1 MNIDI
6 GTVVLGKYKII
17 DKLGVG
23 GMAVVYH
30 AMDETLDRDVTFK
43 VLKEEF
49 ISDNEFVKRFR
60 AEAKAAAKLNH
71 QNIVRIYD
79 YGNDGDIY
87 YIAMEY
93 VDGCTLK
100 EIIKNKAPLSNEET
114 ISVALQIA
122 EGLMHA
128 HNHNVIH
135 RDIKPQN
142 ILVTKD
148 GKHGNIK
155 VTDFGIARAA
165 TSNTINAEAVGS
177 VHYFSPEQARGMHTD
192 ARSDIYSLGIVMFEM
207 ITGRLPFVGDNIVEM
222 AIKHSNDPIPDI
234 KSFNTKAS
242 QSIIKIIDKCTR
254 KLAAERYQ
262 NAEELINDLRLA
274 LTDPSGKFVKE
285 NDIND
290 GKTVVATPEE
300 LQEIRNKTRDASEL
314 IVGDDISGDDIS
326 DDDYDETE
334 EEFENRK
341 NERKVIIGSVALAL
355 AIIAV
360 LTFGIYYVYSNV
372 INPTVVVPRFI
383 DLDIE
388 TAEQLAENKK
398 LYLTKENINDNKV
411 EAGTVMAQSIDEG
424 IRVARNSRITLTVS
438 LGSEKVPMENILDK
452 TEEEAVAI
460 LEAKNIH
467 IDEIKYEN
475 NERIPVGTVIRQT
488 PPAGTEIGKDDKVV
502 FYISLGAAEENIPV
516 PDILGMTKEQATQA
530 LQNFTVKFLEE
541 SYSDKYPVGQVA
553 FQGVPAGT
561 MVPYGFTVTA
571 TISKGPDPALKLT
584 EEATTETTTE
594 YQAAPIEP
602 VKRAVSIPV
611 IPSFVGNPPTKTVVI
626 DVDTGEEVIK
636 DEQGRIPNGVTTRLQ
651 VVEDKEYLEK
661 NYLVKAVAIDA
672 ENTRILYE
680 KYVSGKEFPFSIND
694 QIDKD
699 TNYKIYV
706 DNEVIL
712 EREEKY

>member
-1 MNIDI
+1 MILDI

-100 EIIKNKAPLSNEET
+100 EIINNKAPLSNEQT

-165 TSNTINAEAVGS
+165 TSNTISAEAVGS

-207 ITGRLPFVGDNIVEM
+207 ITGRLPFIGDNIVEM
-222 AIKHSNDPIPDI
+222 AIKHSSEPIPDI
-234 KSFNTKAS
+234 KGLNSKAS
-242 QSIIKIIDKCTR
+242 TSIVKIIDKCTR

-274 LTDPSGKFVKE
+274 LTDPSGKFVTE
-285 NDIND
+285 NNIND
-290 GKTVVATPEE
+290 GKTVIATPKE
-300 LQEIRNKTRDASEL
+300 LEEIRNKTK
-314 IVGDDISGDDIS
+314 DISEIIADGEVDEGSID
-326 DDDYDETE
+326 DDDYETE
-334 EEFENRK
+334 DDFESRK
-341 NERKVIIGSVALAL
+341 REKRVIMGSVALAA

-360 LTFGIYYVYSNV
+360 LSFGVYYVYSKV
-372 INPTVVVPRFI
+372 INPTVIVPEFVNM
-383 DLDIE
+383 DIE
-388 TAEQLAENKK
+388 SAEKLADEKR
-398 LYLTKENINDNKV
+398 LYLTKENINDNSV
-411 EAGTVMAQSIDEG
+411 EAGVVMAQSIDEG
-424 IRVARNSRITLTVS
+424 VRVARNSRITLTVS

-452 TEEEAVAI
+452 TEEEALSI
-460 LEAKNIH
+460 LAAKNIH
-467 IDEIKYEN
+467 VDEIKYEN
-475 NERIPVGTVIRQT
+475 NDRIPVGTVIRQT
-488 PPAGTEIGKDDKVV
+488 PPAGTEIGSDDKVV

-516 PDILGMTKEQATQA
+516 PDILGKTKEEAEA
-530 LQNFTVKFLEE
+530 MLQQFTLKFLDDA
-541 SYSDKYPVGQVA
+541 YSDKYPAGQIAV
-553 FQGVPAGT
+553 QGVPAGT
-561 MVPYGFTVTA
+561 MVPNGFTITA
-571 TISKGPDPALKLT
+571 TISKGPDPALKMT
-584 EEATTETTTE
+584 EETTAEPTTE
-594 YQAAPIEP
+594 YVAAPIEP

-611 IPSFVGNPPTKTVVI
+611 IPSFVGSPPTKTIVV
-626 DVDTGEEVIK
+626 DADTGEEVVK
-636 DEQGRIPNGVTTRLQ
+636 DEDGRVPAGVKTRLE

-661 NYLVKAVAIDA
+661 SYLVKAVAIDQDD
-672 ENTRILYE
+672 TRILYE
-680 KYVSGKEFPFSIND
+680 KYVSGSEFPFSIND
-694 QIDKD
+694 QIDKN
-699 TNYKIYV
+699 TTYKIYL

>member
-1 MNIDI
+1 MILDI

-100 EIIKNKAPLSNEET
+100 EIIQNKAPLSNEQT

-222 AIKHSNDPIPDI
+222 AIKHSSEPIPDI
-234 KSFNTKAS
+234 KMLNSKAS
-242 QSIIKIIDKCTR
+242 TSIIKIIDKCTR

-274 LTDPSGKFVKE
+274 LTDPSGKFVTE
-285 NDIND
+285 NNIND
-290 GKTVVATPEE
+290 GKTVIATPEE
-300 LQEIRNKTRDASEL
+300 LQEIRNKIKDASDIIAE
-314 IVGDDISGDDIS
+314 GDIDEADID
-326 DDDYDETE
+326 DDDYETE
-334 EEFENRK
+334 DDFESRK
-341 NERKVIIGSVALAL
+341 REKRVIIGSIALAL
-355 AIIAV
+355 AIISV
-360 LTFGIYYVYSNV
+360 LSFGIYYIYSNV
-372 INPTVVVPRFI
+372 INPTVVVPEFVN
-383 DLDIE
+383 LDIE
-388 TAEQLAENKK
+388 SAEKLAEDKK
-398 LYLTKENINDNKV
+398 LYLTKENINDSSV
-411 EAGTVMAQSIDEG
+411 EAGIVMAQSIDEG
-424 IRVARNSRITLTVS
+424 VRVARNSRITLTVS

-452 TEEEAVAI
+452 TEEEALEI
-460 LEAKNIH
+460 LAAKNIH
-467 IDEIKYEN
+467 VDEIKYEN
-475 NERIPVGTVIRQT
+475 NDRIPVGTVIRQT

-516 PDILGMTKEQATQA
+516 PDILGKTKEEAEA
-530 LQNFTVKFLEE
+530 MLQQFTLKFLDEA
-541 SYSDKYPVGQVA
+541 YSDKYPAGQIAV
-553 FQGVPAGT
+553 QGVPAGT
-561 MVPYGFTVTA
+561 MVPYGFTITA
-571 TISKGPDPALKLT
+571 TISKGPDPALKVT
-584 EEATTETTTE
+584 EETTAEPTTE
-594 YQAAPIEP
+594 YIAAPIEP

-611 IPSFVGNPPTKTVVI
+611 IPDFVGNPPTKTIIV
-626 DVDTGEEVIK
+626 DADTGEEVVK
-636 DEQGRIPNGVTTRLQ
+636 DEDGRIPIGVKTRLAI
-651 VVEDKEYLEK
+651 VEDNEYLEK
-661 NYLVKAVAIDA
+661 TYLVKAVAIDA

-680 KYVSGKEFPFSIND
+680 KYVAGSEFPFSIND
-694 QIDKD
+694 QIDKN
-699 TNYKIYV
+699 TTYKIYL
-706 DNEVIL
+706 DNAVIL